1 VSCEI
6 CGADIQG
13 RGIKIVVEG
22 ATMIVC
28 RDCADLGERVREE
41 YHERGRVQTAS
52 NRPRK
57 PVAEKNDKPIAK
69 PASRNNKRGSTY
81 QNADAEELVEN
92 YGEIIKNARGTMS
105 QEDFA
110 ASLSEKVSAI
120 HKIEMGKLRPTMK
133 LAKRIEKRYRVKLIN
148 YKKEAE
154 DIDDV
159 VLKSDDKKE
168 YSATL
173 GDFIK
178 QSKK

>member
-1 VSCEI
+1 MSCEI
-6 CGADIQG
+6 CGREIYG

-22 ATMIVC
+22 ATMTVC
-28 RDCADLGERVREE
+28 KECADLGERVREE
-41 YHERGRVQTAS
+41 HHEGNIMRKAS
-52 NRPRK
+52 NRPRQ
-57 PVAEKNDKPIAK
+57 PMAEKNDRPATKPK
-69 PASRNNKRGSTY
+69 QPPSKRDATY

-92 YGEIIKNARGTMS
+92 YAEVIKKARGTMS
-105 QEDFA
+105 QEEFA
-110 ASLSEKVSAI
+110 ASLSEKASVI

-154 DIDDV
+154 DIDDI
-159 VLKSDDKKE
+159 VLKSDDKKD

-178 QSKK
+178 NQK